1 MTEIQNAYGSVDWAI
16 LKNIFKI
23 IRLALLGNKTYY
35 EATVFKI
42 VRFGFNN
49 RQIREIKQREFIN
62 TLNTCSYLIYDRWHS
77 AQWGKGHLCYE
88 ACWGPI
94 VCPHGKTINLLQYI
108 KISLFKL

>member
-35 EATVFKI
+35 AATVFKT

-62 TLNTCSYLIYDRWHS
+62 TLNTCSYLIYDRWHP
-77 AQWGKGHLCYE
+77 AQWGKVIFAMKHAGANCMSTLE
-88 ACWGPI
+88 N
-94 VCPHGKTINLLQYI
+94 NL
-108 KISLFKL
+108 FNT